1 MKKLQSHLDIPH
13 GQIADFL
20 KAKVNLVATSIT
32 SPSFIR
38 RLGLFWCNLS
48 VGDMTMIVVFKMVTI
63 CDCHIWRTLVG
74 LTTITQFF
82 VCQLS
87 QDLFFVITR
96 GGDQGGDWGRGLGE
110 SNFPQGGGCGGG
122 LGESNFPLRY
132 HTKKGTLMCP
142 RATGLRWSH
151 RNSIT
156 LQAITS

>member
-87 QDLFFVITR
+87 QDLIFVITR
-96 GGDQGGDWGRGLGE
+96 GGDQGGDWGR
-110 SNFPQGGGCGGG
+110 G